1 MKSRDISGFFAEG
14 NLAADSTTKQIGD
27 SKLTKFRIC
36 ISNGE
41 KRTTYVDCDWWNP
54 NGAVEF
60 LRKGKKVF
68 ITGRLFQDEW
78 EDKDTGAK
86 QQKFFIGVE
95 RLELRSNANPTKNE
109 IVNSEE
115 TNVSSS
121 GSVEDLPF

>member
-14 NLAADSTTKQIGD
+14 NLASDSVTKQIGD

-41 KRTTYVDCDWWNP
+41 KRTTYIDCDWWNP

-78 EDKDTGAK
+78 EDKDTSVK

-95 RLELRSNANPTKNE
+95 RLELRSNANPVKNE
-109 IVNSEE
+109 NSDNEL
-115 TNVSSS
+115 NVSSS
-121 GSVEDLPF
+121 GNTEELPF